1 MIEIYSQ
8 EKQIN
13 NKNSNYYYLGADSQ
27 NNKDII
33 LRHSFTISFSNYI
46 SVSQIKNVKY
56 CVEIVVKSKDKDK
69 NKIEKTEFEL
79 EFYSKE
85 DLKTFKSLMKKI
97 KNKEILKSFLYK

>member
-1 MIEIYSQ
+1 MIEIYCQ

-13 NKNSNYYYLGADSQ
+13 NKNSSYYNLGADSQ

-33 LRHSFTISFSNYI
+33 LRHYFTISFSDYI
-46 SVSQIKNVKY
+46 SVSQIKQVKY
-56 CVEIVVKSKDKDK
+56 CVEIVVKNKDKNKDNK
-69 NKIEKTEFEL
+69 NKIEKTDFEL

-97 KNKEILKSFLYK
+97 KK